1 MTVHVNGKKRKDFKV
16 SLGKW
21 GWETRNGAKVIST
34 DKEDYK
40 STGVKAWGWI
50 RRSSSTICPRGGIP
64 A

>member
-1 MTVHVNGKKRKDFKV
+1 M

-34 DKEDYK
+34 DKEVYK
-40 STGVKAWGWI
+40 VY
-50 RRSSSTICPRGGIP
+50 RSESLGLDPEVEFYQSCPRGGIP